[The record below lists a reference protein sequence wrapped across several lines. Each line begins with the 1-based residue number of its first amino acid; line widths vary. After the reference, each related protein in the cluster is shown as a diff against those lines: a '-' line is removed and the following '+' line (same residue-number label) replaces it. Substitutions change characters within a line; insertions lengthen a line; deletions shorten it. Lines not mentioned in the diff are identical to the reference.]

1 VLRAPALKLSCS
13 YGQLEGLRSFGLALD
28 DESIKTC
35 SDTAA
40 SKASEST
47 PGEVPYLQKSCSL
60 LADGPEGTLAGSLFA
75 RPDARY
81 PYNTPLKYPYTGAT
95 PTEDFAA

>member
-1 VLRAPALKLSCS
+1 M
-13 YGQLEGLRSFGLALD
+13 
-28 DESIKTC
+28 C

-40 SKASEST
+40 SKASESA
-47 PGEVPYLQKSCSL
+47 PGEVAYLQKSCSL

-75 RPDARY
+75 RHNNTDAM
-81 PYNTPLKYPYTGAT
+81 